1 VGGGGANGVGGNGSM
16 GGAAGAVGS
25 GGKGGAAG
33 SLGMGGNGGSIINP
47 GCMCA
52 GGQQCTLDGKCVF
65 AHDVHTAV
73 TCDGSIA
80 QVSGRSGKWYGFA
93 STGNGYQLVF
103 GDPGPTWHQ
112 HSCAVVF
119 VGGPNGTLGP
129 TNSAGIGVLLANGV
143 VYSLASYTG
152 IKMTMEGGQRTLV
165 IVKTKGGGYF
175 GAFAAATGTAVLDRT
190 VGFSNMLPL
199 NNSVETTLNLAT
211 ATDIQFSP
219 EFPSMAWGFALYA
232 ISFTP

>member
-1 VGGGGANGVGGNGSM
+1 MASRARATAISSSSEILAPRGTSTHAPWCSWVVPT
-16 GGAAGAVGS
+16 
-25 GGKGGAAG
+25 G
-33 SLGMGGNGGSIINP
+33 SLG
-47 GCMCA
+47 A
-52 GGQQCTLDGKCVF
+52 
-65 AHDVHTAV
+65 
-73 TCDGSIA
+73 
-80 QVSGRSGKWYGFA
+80 
-93 STGNGYQLVF
+93 
-103 GDPGPTWHQ
+103 
-112 HSCAVVF
+112 
-119 VGGPNGTLGP
+119 
-129 TNSAGIGVLLANGV
+129 TNSAGVGVLLANGV

-199 NNSVETTLNLAT
+199 NSSLETTLNLAT

-232 ISFTP
+232 ISLRHS